1 MPSPTAKA
9 PGAREAEK
17 REPEA
22 TKKQRR
28 SSLPLLSLSL
38 RFADANARGVV
49 SRHRVQRCLRAAL
62 DAPAELAVRVVGEAE
77 GRALNSQYR
86 GRDYATNVLT
96 FAYATEPV
104 VHADLVL
111 CAPVLLQEAQDLG
124 IALADH
130 YAHLLVH
137 GALHAQGF
145 DHETDADALVMQARE
160 TAILAGLGV
169 ADPYALRP
177 G

>member
-1 MPSPTAKA
+1 MSKAVAKA
-9 PGAREAEK
+9 LGAREAEK
-17 REPEA
+17 RKPEA
-22 TKKQRR
+22 VKKQRR
-28 SSLPLLSLSL
+28 SALPLLSLSL
-38 RFADANARGVV
+38 HFADASARGVV

-62 DAPAELAVRVVGEAE
+62 DAPAELAVRFVGEVE
-77 GRALNSQYR
+77 GRALNAQYR

-96 FAYATEPV
+96 FPYATEPMV
-104 VHADLVL
+104 QADLVL

-145 DHETDADALVMQARE
+145 DHETDDEAAVMQARE

-169 ADPYALRP
+169 ADPYAL